1 MTETGSP
8 ASGVVPPA
16 VRFRDVSVTFPRA
29 DRAAL
34 AGVTITVAPG
44 ERVVVFGP
52 SGAGKST
59 LLAAVTGVVPH
70 SVIAEVGGTV
80 TVGGLDTLSTE
91 VVDLSRLLGVLPQD
105 PDSAVCL
112 PGVEQEL
119 AFVLE
124 NRFVPPAEISARIDG
139 ALDSA
144 GAAELRGRATGTLSG
159 GESQRV
165 ALAAALIGRP
175 QILVLDEPT
184 SMLDADGMRQVRDAV
199 DAAARPGTVAV
210 LLVEHRLDEYAGSR
224 GLAGLPERCIV
235 LGVDGRIRHDGPT
248 ASVLPAA
255 AAELHRAGCW
265 LPCET
270 ELQAALGIAG
280 GLAEPA
286 VQQALLALAEPTT
299 EPRTAATVARAD
311 FCVPHTGRRSPIREQ
326 LGVEPAVAGPDA
338 AHGPVVLVGR
348 DLAVGRDPAGRPG
361 STGRFRRDRPAARP
375 ARPERRVLLHD
386 VNVDLHAGE
395 IVAVLGRNGA
405 GKSSLLLTLAGLL
418 APADGTVTGERPG
431 MVFQNPEHQFLGS
444 TVREE
449 VGYGLPADATPR
461 VQRMLHAHGLGHLAA
476 QNPYRL
482 SGGQKRRV
490 SLAAMLAH
498 DRPSLLADEPTLGL
512 DRRATIATIAAFRAA
527 ATAGTGILLSSHD
540 VRTVATLADRILV
553 VADGR
558 IVRDGPVFEVLR
570 EEGLLAGA
578 GVTVPPLV
586 AWLLSRFGA
595 GDRVRRVLDA
605 LDAAV
610 DADSAAL
617 TDAWADASGD
627 AAVDAAVPA
636 AVAAAF
642 AAADGGSSAEASA
655 ASAGRTR

>member
-1 MTETGSP
+1 MTVAD
-8 ASGVVPPA
+8 ASGTGQPVPA
-16 VRFRDVSVTFPRA
+16 VRFQDVSVTFPRSARAVLA
-29 DRAAL
+29 D
-34 AGVTITVAPG
+34 VTSTVAPG

-59 LLAAVTGVVPH
+59 LLATITGVVPH
-70 SVIAEVGGTV
+70 SVIAEVAGTV
-80 TVGGLDTLSTE
+80 TVLGLNTASTE

-112 PGVEQEL
+112 PDVQQEL

-124 NRFVPPAEISARIDG
+124 NRAVPPAEISARIDL
-139 ALDSA
+139 ALASA

-165 ALAAALIGRP
+165 ALAAALIDRP
-175 QILVLDEPT
+175 RILVLDEPT

-199 DAAARPGTVAV
+199 DAAGRSGPVAV
-210 LLVEHRLDEYAGSR
+210 LLVEHRLDEYAGNL

-235 LGVDGRIRHDGPT
+235 LGADGRVRHDGPT

-270 ELQAALGIAG
+270 ELQAVLGIGG

-286 VQQALLALAEPTT
+286 VQQALLALAEPDPAT
-299 EPRTAATVARAD
+299 TVAHAD
-311 FCVPHTGRRSPIREQ
+311 FCARYAGRSPVREQ
-326 LGVEPAVAGPDA
+326 LPVGF
-338 AHGPVVLVGR
+338 GPVVLAGR
-348 DLAVGRDPAGRPG
+348 DLAVSRDPAGR
-361 STGRFRRDRPAARP
+361 SARTGRFRRARPAAG
-375 ARPERRVLLHD
+375 RRVLLNE
-386 VNVDLHAGE
+386 VNVELHAGE

-418 APADGTVTGERPG
+418 APAGGTVAGERPG
-431 MVFQNPEHQFLGS
+431 MVFQNAEHQFLGT
-444 TVREE
+444 TVRQE
-449 VGYGLPADATPR
+449 VGYGLPAHAAPR
-461 VQRMLHAHGLGHLAA
+461 VQRMLDEHGLDALAA

-512 DRRATIATIAAFRAA
+512 DRHATIATIAAFRRAA
-527 ATAGTGILLSSHD
+527 GAGTGILLSSHD
-540 VRTVATLADRILV
+540 LRTVATLADRVLV
-553 VADGR
+553 VAAGR
-558 IVRDGPVFEVLR
+558 IVLDGPVFEVLR
-570 EEGLLAGA
+570 EEDLLARA

-586 AWLLSRFGA
+586 AWLLSRLDSGA
-595 GDRVRRVLDA
+595 GVRRVLDA
-605 LDAAV
+605 LDASV
-610 DADSAAL
+610 FES
-617 TDAWADASGD
+617 
-627 AAVDAAVPA
+627 V
-636 AVAAAF
+636 F
-642 AAADGGSSAEASA
+642 AAEDVEASV
-655 ASAGRTR
+655 GRPR